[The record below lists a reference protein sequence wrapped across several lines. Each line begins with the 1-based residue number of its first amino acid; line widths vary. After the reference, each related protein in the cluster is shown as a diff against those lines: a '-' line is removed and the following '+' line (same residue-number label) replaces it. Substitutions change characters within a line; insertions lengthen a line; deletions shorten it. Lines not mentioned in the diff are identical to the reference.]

1 MAENPYTL
9 LGLKK
14 GASDDDIRKAYR
26 ALAKKLHPD
35 VNPDAKAAER
45 FKKISAAYSLLSDK
59 DMRAR
64 YDSGQVDGQGQ
75 QQAPNPFGGGGFGN
89 AGFGQRGPNGQAG
102 GFQGGGFDDMG
113 DIFSSLFGMQGGGNR
128 GGARLRPKKG
138 ADIRLALTIDFV
150 DAIKGTVKSV
160 QIGGGRKMK
169 ITIPAGTEHGS
180 VLRLRGKGDA
190 GSHGGPRGD
199 AKVDI
204 TVRSHKYFKR
214 DGDILR
220 LDLPITLEE
229 ALTGGKIIV
238 PTPDGDV
245 KISVPKG
252 ASSGKTLR
260 LKGKGI
266 KGGDMLVRL
275 MIALPDDTV
284 ALEHFIKH
292 HAGSAGGDPRA
303 NLTL

>member
-1 MAENPYTL
+1 MAEDPYKL
-9 LGLKK
+9 LGISK
-14 GASDDDIRKAYR
+14 GASDDEVRKAYR

-35 VNPDAKAAER
+35 VNPDPAAADR

-75 QQAPNPFGGGGFGN
+75 QQSPFHN

-128 GGARLRPKKG
+128 GGARLRPQKG
-138 ADIRLALTIDFV
+138 GDIRFSLKIDFV
-150 DAIKGTVKSV
+150 EAVKGAVKSV
-160 QIGGGRKMK
+160 QMGNGRKLK
-169 ITIPAGTEHGS
+169 ITIPPGTEDGS

-190 GSHGGPRGD
+190 GAHGGPRGD

-220 LDLPITLEE
+220 LDLPITLAE
-229 ALTGGKIIV
+229 AISGAKITV
-238 PTPDGDV
+238 PTPGGDV
-245 KISVPKG
+245 KISVPNG
-252 ASSGKTLR
+252 SSSGKTLR

-275 MIALPDDTV
+275 MVTLPDDMA
-284 ALEHFIKH
+284 ALEYFLKEHP
-292 HAGSAGGDPRA
+292 GSADGDPRS
-303 NLTL
+303 NLAL